1 MWTFIKSINRYF
13 QTLRYLKPVQFLYR
27 LYNLL
32 PKTADSFLK
41 EDINVNKFSNVEWFF
56 FKKKESFDG
65 SNFNFLNLK
74 KEFNNNIWTQK
85 IDDHLWNYNLHYLD
99 FLNDRGNL
107 KKNDLVL
114 SWMRHTS
121 YARGVAYEPYPTS
134 LRLVN
139 LIKWN
144 ISKKEQDSEIN
155 ENIFLQSRWLYKNL
169 EWHLLANHLFANFKA
184 LAFAGYLFNT
194 IESKNWLSFAKINI
208 KKQLHEQV
216 LDDGGHY
223 EKSPMYHN
231 IILHD
236 LLDLHH
242 INRISECN
250 YDSNFE
256 TFLVEFIQ
264 KMLHW
269 SLALSH
275 EDKSIA
281 FFNDSSF
288 GLAPE
293 PYDLEKYALSF
304 MKPIAYSEKEVNFLK
319 ESGYIKVKKMMWNAI
334 LDVGDIGLNF
344 NPGHAHADSL
354 SFELSVYS
362 DRLFVN
368 SGTSVYGNSSLRLFQ
383 RSTSAHNTIEINSK
397 NSSDVWGG
405 FRVASRAKNL
415 GTDIQKKQDSLVIS
429 SSHDGYNN
437 FFSKNIHKREWIF
450 FNNKIILNDGISG
463 RDTHSISRLYLHPE
477 AVIRE
482 ISHEGIKVKLPSNN
496 FVFIEIIDNE
506 FLIKDSLYFNEFGHS
521 LENKCIQIK
530 LKKNQSSISVSML

>member
-1 MWTFIKSINRYF
+1 MWSFIKHINRYF
-13 QTLRYLKPVQFLYR
+13 QTLRYLKLIQFLYR

-32 PKTADSFLK
+32 PKTRNSLLK
-41 EDINVNKFSNVEWFF
+41 EGIDFNKFSEAEWFS

-65 SNFNFLNLK
+65 SNFNFLNIK
-74 KEFNNNIWTQK
+74 KEFNNNIWTQN

-99 FLNDRGNL
+99 FLNDIDTFN
-107 KKNDLVL
+107 KKDIVL
-114 SWMRHTS
+114 SWMRHTT
-121 YARGVAYEPYPTS
+121 YARGTAYEPYPTS

-155 ENIFLQSRWLYKNL
+155 KNIFLQSRWLYKNL
-169 EWHLLANHLFANFKA
+169 EWHLLANHLFSNLKA
-184 LAFAGYLFNT
+184 LAFSGYLYNNK
-194 IESKNWLSFAKINI
+194 ESKNWLSFAKINI
-208 KKQLHEQV
+208 KKQLQKQI

-236 LLDLHH
+236 LLDLYH
-242 INRISECN
+242 INRISKCN

-256 TFLVEFIQ
+256 FLLVKFIK

-269 SLALSH
+269 SLVLSH
-275 EDKSIA
+275 EDKCIA

-288 GLAPE
+288 GVGPE
-293 PYDLEKYALSF
+293 SHELQKYALSF
-304 MKPIAYSEKEVNFLK
+304 MEPIVHSQEEVNFFK
-319 ESGYIKVKKMMWNAI
+319 ESGYIKVKKMIWSAI

-354 SFELSVYS
+354 SFELSVNS

-383 RSTSAHNTIEINSK
+383 RSTAAHNTVEVNSK
-397 NSSDVWGG
+397 NSSDVWNA

-415 GTDIQKKQDSLVIS
+415 GTEILKEQNSLTIS

-437 FFSKNIHKREWIF
+437 FFSKNIHKREWVF
-450 FNNKIILNDGISG
+450 FNKKIILNDEISG
-463 RDTHSISRLYLHPE
+463 KNTLSISRLYLHPKV
-477 AVIRE
+477 VIKE

-496 FVFIEIIDNE
+496 VVYIEIIDSE
-506 FLIKDSLYFNEFGHS
+506 FSIKDSEYFNEFGRS
-521 LENKCIQIK
+521 LKNKCIQIK